1 MASRARRFWKMTGS
15 GNDFVFFD
23 ARRET
28 AVTLETATAIGA
40 ICDRRRG
47 VGADGVV
54 FLENDNGRAFG
65 IRYFNR
71 DGSLAE
77 LCGNA
82 SLCSVTLARR
92 LGIVSGVD
100 DFEFGTSSGP
110 LRGRYQANQP
120 EIDTARVADLLE
132 EFDTTHAKGESR
144 IGFARVGVPHLV
156 VLCEELEGLDVMSR
170 GGQLRRLPSLPHGA
184 NANFVARAKDTGWAM
199 RTYERG
205 VEEETLAC
213 GTGAVAVAALLRRW
227 GLAES
232 PISILTR
239 SGQRLAV
246 RFRDQNGAATPSL
259 QGEGRLV
266 YQGTLEDIPEL
277 DF

>member
-1 MASRARRFWKMTGS
+1 MSSNDRAFWKMTGS

-23 ARRET
+23 ARNE
-28 AVTLETATAIGA
+28 APGTLETASAIGA

-54 FLENDNGRAFG
+54 FLENEAGRAFG

-82 SLCSVTLARR
+82 SLCSVTLASR
-92 LGIVSGVD
+92 LGIVSGAD

-110 LRGRYQANQP
+110 LRGRFRGNLP
-120 EIDTARVADLLE
+120 EIDTARVADE
-132 EFDTTHAKGESR
+132 IAEFDTSHAKGETR

-156 VLCEELEGLDVMSR
+156 VLCEDLERVDVMSR
-170 GGQLRRLPSLPHGA
+170 GRELRRLPSLPEGA
-184 NANFVARAKDTGWAM
+184 NVNFVAPANGGAWAM

-213 GTGAVAVAALLRRW
+213 GTGAVSTAALLRRW
-227 GLAES
+227 GVAQS
-232 PISILTR
+232 PVSILTR
-239 SGQRLAV
+239 SGERLSV
-246 RFRDQNGAATPSL
+246 TFRDDLSPPSL

-266 YQGTLEDIPEL
+266 YRGTLADIPGL
-277 DF
+277 AI